1 MKITII
7 LFALF
12 AISFTACR
20 QNQNTEVQNHEA
32 VDIHKHTEEPADV
45 VAHTDAKINFTAYS
59 PDFELFAE
67 ADPFV
72 VGNNSNVLS
81 HFTNLPNFTAFE
93 SGKVTIRL
101 LVNGIETTQTLEG
114 PTRKGIYSF
123 DITPENEGSGSL
135 IFEIK
140 TEQGIFELSVNDITV
155 YHCENDAGEAAE
167 DNISRTNT
175 VVFTKEQSWKIDFA
189 TEMARTEA
197 FGQVI
202 KTTAQIQA
210 TQGDEV
216 LIPAKTNG
224 IVLLSANQVLEGKS
238 VTSGQL
244 LFSISGSGLADN
256 NSAVRYMEARNNFEK
271 SKSHYDRAKELAS
284 DKIVSEKELLNA
296 KYEYDNAK
304 AIYDN
309 LNENFNAS
317 GQKVTSP
324 MNGFVKQLFVQNG
337 EYVETGQAIVS
348 ISQNRTLML
357 EADVQQKHA
366 SVLGAIVSANIRT
379 LHDNQT
385 YTLEQLNGK
394 VLSIGKNT
402 NQDNYLIPIRL
413 QIENKGNFI
422 AGGFVEVYLKT
433 LTNSNALTIPNSAI
447 LEEQGNF
454 SVFVQIT
461 PELFE
466 KREVTPGTTDGLR
479 TEILKGVNPGERV
492 ISVGAILVKLA
503 QATGSLDAHSG
514 HVH

>member
-1 MKITII
+1 
-7 LFALF
+7 
-12 AISFTACR
+12 
-20 QNQNTEVQNHEA
+20 
-32 VDIHKHTEEPADV
+32 
-45 VAHTDAKINFTAYS
+45 
-59 PDFELFAE
+59 
-67 ADPFV
+67 
-72 VGNNSNVLS
+72 
-81 HFTNLPNFTAFE
+81 
-93 SGKVTIRL
+93 
-101 LVNGIETTQTLEG
+101 
-114 PTRKGIYSF
+114 
-123 DITPENEGSGSL
+123 
-135 IFEIK
+135 
-140 TEQGIFELSVNDITV
+140 
-155 YHCENDAGEAAE
+155 
-167 DNISRTNT
+167 
-175 VVFTKEQSWKIDFA
+175 
-189 TEMARTEA
+189 
-197 FGQVI
+197 
-202 KTTAQIQA
+202 
-210 TQGDEV
+210 
-216 LIPAKTNG
+216 
-224 IVLLSANQVLEGKS
+224 VLLSANQVLEGKS

-422 AGGFVEVYLKT
+422 PGGFVEVYLKT